1 MHLPSWLLSAE
12 LQQNLSNN
20 LIRFFS
26 DPKTSY
32 LKTCQSLLVVEK
44 YSLINI
50 ALFKKIL
57 GIFILNIFGQS
68 KLIGLDIVALL
79 QKGSD
84 DTENVVVTILIKKK
98 NDVGT

>member
-1 MHLPSWLLSAE
+1 M
-12 LQQNLSNN
+12 
-20 LIRFFS
+20 
-26 DPKTSY
+26 
-32 LKTCQSLLVVEK
+32 VEK

-98 NDVGT
+98 KMM

>member
-1 MHLPSWLLSAE
+1 M
-12 LQQNLSNN
+12 
-20 LIRFFS
+20 
-26 DPKTSY
+26 
-32 LKTCQSLLVVEK
+32 VEK